1 MGHPLHW
8 TVIRSSPG
16 ADRETM
22 RVLVADDSVVV
33 RRLVCARLVADGHEV
48 TEAGDGQAA
57 VEAAVRQ
64 RPDVIVLDRQM
75 PKMDGFEV
83 CTKLRQNPALRSV
96 GILMLTDNRGEHT
109 LIESLERG
117 ADEFMSKPFSPRELS
132 VRVRLLGS
140 RQSLAPAG

>member
-1 MGHPLHW
+1 MK
-8 TVIRSSPG
+8 
-16 ADRETM
+16 
-22 RVLVADDSVVV
+22 VLVADDSMVV
-33 RRLVCARLVADGHEV
+33 RRLVCARLAADGHEV
-48 TEAGDGQAA
+48 FEAADGQEA
-57 VEAAVRQ
+57 VDVALRE

-83 CTKLRQNPALRSV
+83 CTRLRQDKTLRS

-132 VRVRLLGS
+132 VRVRLLGA
-140 RQSLAPAG
+140 RLSLAQTG

>member
-1 MGHPLHW
+1 MK
-8 TVIRSSPG
+8 
-16 ADRETM
+16 
-22 RVLVADDSVVV
+22 VLVADDSMVV
-33 RRLVCARLVADGHEV
+33 RRLVCARLAADGHEV
-48 TEAGDGQAA
+48 FEAEDGQAA
-57 VEAAVRQ
+57 VDVALRE

-83 CTKLRQNPALRSV
+83 CTRLRQDTTLKS

-140 RQSLAPAG
+140 RQTLAPTG

>member
-1 MGHPLHW
+1 MK
-8 TVIRSSPG
+8 
-16 ADRETM
+16 
-22 RVLVADDSVVV
+22 VLVADDSMVV
-33 RRLVCARLVADGHEV
+33 RRLVCARLAADGHEV
-48 TEAGDGQAA
+48 YEAEDGQAA
-57 VEAAVRQ
+57 VDVALRE

-83 CTKLRQNPALRSV
+83 CTRLRQDTTLKS

-132 VRVRLLGS
+132 VRVRLLGA
-140 RQSLAPAG
+140 RLSLAQTG

>member
-1 MGHPLHW
+1 MK
-8 TVIRSSPG
+8 
-16 ADRETM
+16 
-22 RVLVADDSVVV
+22 VLVADDSVVV
-33 RRLVCARLVADGHEV
+33 RRLVCARLVADGHTVVE
-48 TEAGDGQAA
+48 TSDGQEAVDAA
-57 VEAAVRQ
+57 LRE
-64 RPDVIVLDRQM
+64 RPDVVVLDLHM

-83 CTKLRQNPALRSV
+83 CTRLRRAEALRSV

-140 RQSLAPAG
+140 RQALAPSS

>member
-1 MGHPLHW
+1 MK
-8 TVIRSSPG
+8 
-16 ADRETM
+16 
-22 RVLVADDSVVV
+22 VLVADDSMVV
-33 RRLVCARLVADGHEV
+33 RRLVCARLAADGHEV
-48 TEAGDGQAA
+48 FEAEDGQAA
-57 VEAAVRQ
+57 VDVALRE

-83 CTKLRQNPALRSV
+83 CTRLRQDKTLRS

-140 RQSLAPAG
+140 RLSLAQAG

>member
-1 MGHPLHW
+1 MK
-8 TVIRSSPG
+8 
-16 ADRETM
+16 
-22 RVLVADDSVVV
+22 VLVADDSMVV
-33 RRLVCARLVADGHEV
+33 RRLVCARLAADGHEV
-48 TEAGDGQAA
+48 LEAADGQEA
-57 VEAAVRQ
+57 VDVALRE

-83 CTKLRQNPALRSV
+83 CTRLRQDKTLRS

-132 VRVRLLGS
+132 VRVRLLGA
-140 RQSLAPAG
+140 RLSLAQTG

>member
-1 MGHPLHW
+1 MK
-8 TVIRSSPG
+8 
-16 ADRETM
+16 
-22 RVLVADDSVVV
+22 VLVVDDSVVV
-33 RRLVCARLVADGHEV
+33 RRLVSARLAADGHEV
-48 TEAGDGQAA
+48 IEAEDGQAA
-57 VEAAVRQ
+57 VDAAVRE

-83 CTKLRQNPALRSV
+83 CTQLRQDERLKSV
-96 GILMLTDNRGEHT
+96 KILMLTDNRGEHT

-140 RQSLAPAG
+140 RQTLAPTG